1 MKFFWKIFFTTMVV
15 SILSLAIAGYA
26 IIHANFQNQFQSEI
40 DMVYDSGDTVAYS
53 LANEMEHTKKDLPAV
68 YVEGKAEQVIRRV
81 AGNLNIKNSSGP
93 VEFGV
98 VGPNGNVLYD
108 SLKLHFSKNKLDDMN
123 WNERGYIIRQQDQK
137 KYVQAFRPV
146 SLLDVT
152 CYVET
157 IRDVTEIFDNQKA
170 QYRMLLQLMVGIF
183 AAAGFLTFIMS
194 HVLMR
199 NIRSL
204 SKVTQQ
210 IADGNYSE
218 RVKIRGEDEIAVLAQ
233 NFNQMSMQLEDK
245 MEALHQEIENREMF
259 IGAFSHELKTPL
271 TSIIGYSDMLRTK
284 ELSGENQKICADYIY
299 SEGRRLEG
307 LSMRMLELTVVKN
320 RQLHYVQT
328 DIEQMIQEIRQ
339 MVFLQ
344 LKNEGIQIIT
354 EVEQALIWM
363 EPEIMKTVFINLIDN
378 ARKAINGGGTIWIWG
393 KKVIDGYQI
402 VIRDDGQGMNAEELD
417 RIIKPFYMV
426 DKSRARS
433 QGGAGLGLA
442 ICEEILALHGFEM
455 KFESKVEVGTKVAV
469 FMKGETDEKVEE

>member
-1 MKFFWKIFFTTMVV
+1 MGV
-15 SILSLAIAGYA
+15 SIFSLAIAGYV
-26 IIHANFQNQFQSEI
+26 IIHANFQNQFENEI
-40 DMVYDSGDTVAYS
+40 SMVRDSGDTVAYS

-68 YVEGKAEQVIRRV
+68 YVKGKAEQVIRRV

-98 VGPNGNVLYD
+98 VGPDGKVLYD
-108 SLKLHFSKNKLDDMN
+108 SLKLNFSKNKVDDMN
-123 WNERGYIIRQQDQK
+123 WNERGYIIRQKGQD
-137 KYVQAFRPV
+137 KYIQAFRPV

-157 IRDVTEIFDNQKA
+157 IRDVTEIFDNQRA
-170 QYRMLLQLMVGIF
+170 QYRMLLQLMLGIL
-183 AAAGFLTFIMS
+183 AAAGTLTFIMS

-199 NIRSL
+199 NIMSL

-210 IADGNYSE
+210 IANGNYSE
-218 RVKIRGEDEIAVLAQ
+218 RVSIRGEDEISVLAK
-233 NFNQMSMQLEDK
+233 NFNQMSNQLEEK

-284 ELSGENQKICADYIY
+284 ELSEENQKICANYIY

-307 LSMRMLELTVVKN
+307 LSMRMLELIVVRN
-320 RQLHYVQT
+320 RAINPVKT
-328 DIEQMIQEIRQ
+328 DINQMIQDIKQ

-344 LKNEGIQIIT
+344 LKNEGVQMLT
-354 EVEQALIWM
+354 EIEPAFVWM

-378 ARKAINGGGTIWIWG
+378 ARKSMNEGGGTVWIWG
-393 KKVIDGYQI
+393 KVIEGGYEII
-402 VIRDDGQGMNAEELD
+402 VRDDGQGMNEEELE

-426 DKSRARS
+426 DKSRARL

-442 ICEEILALHGFEM
+442 ICTEILELHGFEM
-455 KFESKVEVGTKVAV
+455 KFESKDQVGTKVTV
-469 FMKGETDEKVEE
+469 FLKGGTDEKVEE

>member
-1 MKFFWKIFFTTMVV
+1 MIV
-15 SILSLAIAGYA
+15 SILSLVIAGYV
-26 IIHANFQNQFQSEI
+26 IIHANFQDQFQNEI
-40 DMVYDSGDTVAYS
+40 NMVYDSGDTVAYS

-68 YVEGKAEQVIRRV
+68 YVDGKAEQVIRKV
-81 AGNLNIKNSSGP
+81 AGNLNIKNSSGA

-108 SLKLHFSKNKLDDMN
+108 SLKLHFSKNKLDEMN
-123 WNERGYIIRQQDQK
+123 WNERGYIIRQMDEK
-137 KYVQAFRPV
+137 KYIQAFRPV

-152 CYVET
+152 CYIET

-170 QYRMLLQLMVGIF
+170 QYQMLLQLMIGIF
-183 AAAGFLTFIMS
+183 AAAGLLTFIMS

-199 NIRSL
+199 HIRTL

-210 IADGNYSE
+210 ITDGNYSE

-233 NFNQMSMQLEDK
+233 NFNRMSTQLEEK

-284 ELSGENQKICADYIY
+284 ELSEENQKICADYIY

-307 LSMRMLELTVVKN
+307 LSMRMLELTVAKN
-320 RQLHYVQT
+320 RQLHCRQT
-328 DIEQMIQEIRQ
+328 DIEQMIQEVSQ
-339 MVFLQ
+339 MVLLQ
-344 LKNEGIQIIT
+344 LKNEGIQLVT
-354 EVEQALIWM
+354 KVEKALIWM

-378 ARKAINGGGTIWIWG
+378 ARKAMNGGGTIWIFG
-393 KKVIDGYQI
+393 NKVDRGYQL
-402 VIRDDGQGMNAEELD
+402 VIRDDGQGMDEKELD

-442 ICEEILALHGFEM
+442 ICKEVIELHGFEM
-455 KFESKVEVGTKVAV
+455 KFESKEQVGTKVTV
-469 FMKGETDEKVEE
+469 FMKGELDEKVEE

>member
-15 SILSLAIAGYA
+15 SILSLVIAGYV
-26 IIHANFQNQFQSEI
+26 IIHANFQNQFQNEI

-68 YVEGKAEQVIRRV
+68 YVDGKAEQIIRRV
-81 AGNLNIKNSSGP
+81 AGNLNIKNSSGA

-108 SLKLHFSKNKLDDMN
+108 SLKLHFSKNKLDEMN
-123 WNERGYIIRQQDQK
+123 WNERGYIIRQLGEK
-137 KYVQAFRPV
+137 KYIQAFRPV

-152 CYVET
+152 CYIET
-157 IRDVTEIFDNQKA
+157 IRDVTEIFDNQRA
-170 QYRMLLQLMVGIF
+170 QYRMLLQLMIGIF
-183 AAAGFLTFIMS
+183 AAAGLLTFIMS

-199 NIRSL
+199 HIRTL

-210 IADGNYSE
+210 ITDGNYSE
-218 RVKIRGEDEIAVLAQ
+218 RVKIRGEDEIAVLAR
-233 NFNQMSMQLEDK
+233 NFNRMSTQLEEK

-320 RQLHYVQT
+320 RQLHCVQT
-328 DIEQMIQEIRQ
+328 DIEQMIQEIQQ
-339 MVFLQ
+339 MVLLQ
-344 LKNEGIQIIT
+344 LKNEGIQIVT
-354 EVEQALIWM
+354 KVEPALIWM

-378 ARKAINGGGTIWIWG
+378 ARKAMSDGGTIWIWG
-393 KKVIDGYQI
+393 NKADRGYQL
-402 VIRDDGQGMNAEELD
+402 VIRDDGRGMNEEELD

-442 ICEEILALHGFEM
+442 ICSEILTLHGFEM
-455 KFESKVEVGTKVAV
+455 KFESKEQVGTKVTV
-469 FMKGETDEKVEE
+469 FMKGEIDEKVEE

>member
-1 MKFFWKIFFTTMVV
+1 
-15 SILSLAIAGYA
+15 
-26 IIHANFQNQFQSEI
+26 
-40 DMVYDSGDTVAYS
+40 
-53 LANEMEHTKKDLPAV
+53 
-68 YVEGKAEQVIRRV
+68 
-81 AGNLNIKNSSGP
+81 
-93 VEFGV
+93 
-98 VGPNGNVLYD
+98 
-108 SLKLHFSKNKLDDMN
+108 
-123 WNERGYIIRQQDQK
+123 
-137 KYVQAFRPV
+137 
-146 SLLDVT
+146 
-152 CYVET
+152 
-157 IRDVTEIFDNQKA
+157 
-170 QYRMLLQLMVGIF
+170 
-183 AAAGFLTFIMS
+183 
-194 HVLMR
+194 
-199 NIRSL
+199 
-204 SKVTQQ
+204 
-210 IADGNYSE
+210 
-218 RVKIRGEDEIAVLAQ
+218 
-233 NFNQMSMQLEDK
+233 
-245 MEALHQEIENREMF
+245 
-259 IGAFSHELKTPL
+259 
-271 TSIIGYSDMLRTK
+271 MLRTK

-363 EPEIMKTVFINLIDN
+363 EPKIMKTVFINLIDN

-455 KFESKVEVGTKVAV
+455 KFESKEEVGTKVAV